1 MRVNSRKA
9 GVGTVFWK
17 HQLHEKCGEQL
28 TTTIVVVGAPDMR
41 SGGTGEWIL
50 ACGRRKQE
58 GEEKKKIL
66 GGQRVSRRRRTIGRL
81 IMGKKGTHGFFST
94 THS

>member
-17 HQLHEKCGEQL
+17 HQLHETCGEQL
-28 TTTIVVVGAPDMR
+28 TTAIVVVGAPNMR

-50 ACGRRKQE
+50 ACRKRKQD
-58 GEEKKKIL
+58 GEEKKKYWEGREFP
-66 GGQRVSRRRRTIGRL
+66 GGEGQSG
-81 IMGKKGTHGFFST
+81 G
-94 THS
+94 